1 MVGIPTEYR
10 PAARSAETGGK
21 MLPDSVQSGPPVGRL
36 FLIRH
41 DGIEYRLPGPK
52 HAPYVRVA
60 ELALHAE
67 GHVLLQL
74 GYRAGV
80 RGLGYLT

>member
-10 PAARSAETGGK
+10 PAARSAETG
-21 MLPDSVQSGPPVGRL
+21 
-36 FLIRH
+36 
-41 DGIEYRLPGPK
+41 GIEYRLPGPK

-67 GHVLLQL
+67 GHVLLQF